1 MASGNFL
8 VDLLKPL
15 IFFHELSLLLPH
27 MDDFLLDFEKQVY
40 LLVFTALIRSLSPIM
55 LVVLIIGER
64 EIFNG

>member
-1 MASGNFL
+1 
-8 VDLLKPL
+8 
-15 IFFHELSLLLPH
+15 

-40 LLVFTALIRSLSPIM
+40 LLVFTALIRSLSPIV